1 MEPERGVLFNSTSGV
16 TTGTLTGIHAA
27 LTGPGCSAVVDGT
40 GATADNG
47 MVSATYPNSTGALK
61 VLTTG
66 GNLHIY
72 NVSGCAGLIRS
83 GDATTFSGTYAV
95 SPKQTITSP

>member
-1 MEPERGVLFNSTSGV
+1 M
-16 TTGTLTGIHAA
+16 
-27 LTGPGCSAVVDGT
+27 DGT
-40 GATADNG
+40 GASANNGRVTAKYSNG
-47 MVSATYPNSTGALK
+47 TGKLTTTGA
-61 VLTTG
+61 